1 LTSAV
6 LEVKG
11 LTSGYGKLAI
21 VQNVD
26 LEVTKGNILALI
38 GPNGSGKS
46 TLIKSIVGAANVL
59 EGKVYFERKDVT
71 FLRSHEIIRLGI
83 SYVPQ
88 TQNVF
93 ESLSV
98 HDNLEL
104 GAYTVEEK
112 QILEERFEEVY
123 QLFPALR
130 EKRKDKARTLSGG
143 QRQVLAIGKSLMT
156 RPSLLLLDEPT
167 ASVAPVMITQIMDKI
182 CEIQETGVT
191 MILVEQN
198 VKKALELADFTAVMV
213 AGRIVFSGESE
224 KIGDQKELGEL
235 FLGKKAY

>member
-1 LTSAV
+1 MTSAV

-112 QILEERFEEVY
+112 QILEDA
-123 QLFPALR
+123 FP
-130 EKRKDKARTLSGG
+130 
-143 QRQVLAIGKSLMT
+143 
-156 RPSLLLLDEPT
+156 
-167 ASVAPVMITQIMDKI
+167 
-182 CEIQETGVT
+182 
-191 MILVEQN
+191 
-198 VKKALELADFTAVMV
+198 
-213 AGRIVFSGESE
+213 
-224 KIGDQKELGEL
+224 
-235 FLGKKAY
+235 